1 MENVIQTAPQAVIPT
16 LYKAAAVSVIALSL
30 AGIGAIT
37 GVLPVKRADAPQSV
51 VGALQPAL
59 VAPAA
64 MVPALPAPAAP
75 AVAQTPA
82 VERTVDRTADRAAER
97 APKPRVVRTA
107 SRRINEPSA
116 SASPVS
122 NHPVA
127 VSASGSDAG
136 AYGQSPYGQQPYPQ
150 TAQNTPAKPGCH
162 SCGTAGFGKVEAL
175 EGHHFGLGV
184 RHIIHAVAPPEIR
197 GGVGNDRHVLVGV
210 PSGTEP
216 ERRRE
221 PVGTIPDAVGKVGRQ
236 HLAEEILSPLNHSEV
251 AGGKLHLGVEVRC
264 RRGVVVQN
272 ETGRVGRKHFRGE
285 GALHDRAQ
293 DAGAR
298 A

>member
-37 GVLPVKRADAPQSV
+37 GVLPVKRADAPQSA

-150 TAQNTPAKPGCH
+150 TAQNTPAKPVCH
-162 SCGTAGFGKVEAL
+162 SCGTVESIREIEKTGEGSGLGMAGGAIGGAVVGKQFGNGRGRDALTILGAIGGGYAGHQVEKNMRTTKSYEVQVRMEDGSLRALPSATAPSWRAGDRVKVE
-175 EGHHFGLGV
+175 
-184 RHIIHAVAPPEIR
+184 
-197 GGVGNDRHVLVGV
+197 GGSISANY
-210 PSGTEP
+210 S
-216 ERRRE
+216 
-221 PVGTIPDAVGKVGRQ
+221 
-236 HLAEEILSPLNHSEV
+236 
-251 AGGKLHLGVEVRC
+251 
-264 RRGVVVQN
+264 
-272 ETGRVGRKHFRGE
+272 
-285 GALHDRAQ
+285 
-293 DAGAR
+293 
-298 A
+298 